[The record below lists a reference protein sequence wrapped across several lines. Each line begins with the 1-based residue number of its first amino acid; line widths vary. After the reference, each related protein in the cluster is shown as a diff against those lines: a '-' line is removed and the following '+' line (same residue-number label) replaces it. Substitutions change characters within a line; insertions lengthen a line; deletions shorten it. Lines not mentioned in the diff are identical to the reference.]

1 MTATAVITGI
11 GVVVPPPD
19 AGGDWFDP
27 RTALGPRGYKY
38 LPPACQ
44 FLLAAGRR
52 AVADGG
58 RLDGVPEE
66 RRAAVVGTNTGL
78 AHLFAEMDATVTG
91 GTADA
96 LSPALA
102 PFFAVNVL
110 GTRLVSEHAVKGPF
124 MTVTSPRVAGIEALG
139 AGARA
144 MAAGRCDAWIAAVME
159 HPLDGPA
166 GSGAVAMILERPAD
180 AAARG
185 ARVYGT
191 CAASALLAP
200 PATLATA
207 SGRRRLGKVLGSL
220 LGDTAYQ
227 EVDVFGD
234 GSATEEA
241 VVSALAD
248 LPVGVVRRAPAGPG
262 CLAPF
267 ARLARLL
274 TEAGG
279 VRERLVLAVT
289 GEGPVGVAR
298 LAISEP
304 TARGSG

>member
-1 MTATAVITGI
+1 MTGAAVITGI

-27 RTALGPRGYKY
+27 RSALGPRGYKY

-58 RLDGVPEE
+58 RLDGVPAE
-66 RRAAVVGTNTGL
+66 RRAVAVGTNTGL
-78 AHLFAEMDATVTG
+78 AHLITDMDRTVTG
-91 GTADA
+91 GSADA

-110 GTRLVSEHAVKGPF
+110 GTRLVAEHAVKGPF
-124 MTVTSPRVAGIEALG
+124 LTVTSPRVAGIEALG

-144 MAAGRCDAWIAAVME
+144 MAAGRCDAWLAAAME
-159 HPLDGPA
+159 HPLGGPA

-191 CAASALLAP
+191 CAAFALLAP
-200 PATLATA
+200 PATLAA
-207 SGRRRLGKVLGSL
+207 AGARRRLGEVLARR
-220 LGDTAYQ
+220 LGDAADQ
-227 EVDVFGD
+227 QVEIFGD

-248 LPVGVVRRAPAGPG
+248 LSVGGLRRMPAGPG

-267 ARLARLL
+267 ERLAHLL
-274 TEAGG
+274 TETGG
-279 VRERLVLAVT
+279 TRERLVLAVT
-289 GEGPVGVAR
+289 GEGHIGVAR
-298 LAISEP
+298 LALSEP
-304 TARGSG
+304 TARRYG